1 MDLEAIRSQHNASK
15 AENENEIENEKE
27 EEVFDDP
34 LAFLMDEIEGGTL
47 DIPVDVP
54 VGHQSP
60 RRPQHDQI

>member
-1 MDLEAIRSQHNASK
+1 MDLEAIRNQHSASK
-15 AENENEIENEKE
+15 AENENEDVKE

>member
-1 MDLEAIRSQHNASK
+1 MDLEAIRSQHSASK
-15 AENENEIENEKE
+15 AENENEDVKE